1 MHEIH
6 FLEDLFKD
14 ILKHF
19 SQQNAK
25 KVTQVYLELGEFTEI
40 NEESL
45 RFFFKEKSKGT
56 VLENA
61 LFNTKHIP
69 QQRVLRLVSFDC
81 DQICAMP
88 SPGK

>member
-14 ILKHF
+14 ILQHLEQHK
-19 SQQNAK
+19 AK
-25 KVTQVYLELGEFTEI
+25 NVTQVFLELGEFTEI

-45 RFFFKEKSKGT
+45 RFFFKEKSKGSA
-56 VLENA
+56 LEKA
-61 LFNTKHIP
+61 LFNIKLIP

-81 DQICAMP
+81 D
-88 SPGK
+88 

>member
-14 ILKHF
+14 IIAHLKQH
-19 SQQNAK
+19 NAK
-25 KVTQVYLELGEFTEI
+25 SVTQVFLELGEFTEI

-45 RFFFKEKSKGT
+45 RFFFKEKSKGSP
-56 VLENA
+56 LENA
-61 LFNTKHIP
+61 LFNIKHIP

-81 DQICAMP
+81 D
-88 SPGK
+88 